1 MGKLGGNVRI
11 RVLERD
17 GYRCVY
23 CGATAQTAT
32 LEIDHVIPLA
42 RGGTNDST
50 NLVTAC
56 RDCNNGKR
64 ASLIDLPDY
73 VVVAPVAVP
82 ASLRP
87 PRHGWLQ
94 EARLRWPRGDDA
106 HYYTGDPISTVVVG
120 RFATVGWCGGLSV
133 HLHRTP
139 KEAATAMSWIAEH
152 GCKHTCWQ
160 DHELV
165 DLAEPERIDRSQ
177 EWPRVT
183 RRLRHFP
190 VCTSCLGLLPRAGA
204 AAIARYNDRL
214 ARAA

>member
-11 RVLERD
+11 RVFERD

-42 RGGTNDST
+42 HGGSSDST

-73 VVVAPVAVP
+73 VVVAPVP
-82 ASLRP
+82 IPRTLRP
-87 PRHGWLQ
+87 PRHGWLT
-94 EARLRWPRGDDA
+94 EARLRWPVGDDA
-106 HYYTGDPISTVVVG
+106 HYYQGNPVRSESG
-120 RFATVGWCGGLSV
+120 RFATVGWCSGLSV

-139 KEAATAMSWIAEH
+139 KEAAAAMSWIAEN

-165 DLAEPERIDRSQ
+165 DLAQPEQIDRAV

-190 VCTSCLGLLPRAGA
+190 LCTSCVQLIPQAAAG
-204 AAIARYNDRL
+204 AIARYQDRL
-214 ARAA
+214 SRATA